1 MVDEVDDFIFDVLG
15 FVYIL
20 EGNIRKKIKFYKI
33 LRLIKTVLLYFLLNR
48 YEMFQGIIL
57 LRLELCKKSENLIL
71 FFSLLVLGQSLVL
84 DGKCELD
91 KDSDSEVDVDG
102 DCDLS
107 DLFLEVLRKEIFKL
121 KCLEMVQQVDFIIF
135 VKLLL
140 FGNVGLYNIIKYLV
154 QFFFV

>member
-33 LRLIKTVLLYFLLNR
+33 LRLIKIVLLYFLLNR

-71 FFSLLVLGQSLVL
+71 FFSLLVLGQSLVF
-84 DGKCELD
+84 DVKCELD

-107 DLFLEVLRKEIFKL
+107 DLFLEVSRKEIFKL

>member
-71 FFSLLVLGQSLVL
+71 FFSLLVLGQSLVFN
-84 DGKCELD
+84 GKYELD
-91 KDSDSEVDVDG
+91 KDLDSEVDVDG

-107 DLFLEVLRKEIFKL
+107 DLFLEVSRKEIFKL

-154 QFFFV
+154 QLFFV

>member
-71 FFSLLVLGQSLVL
+71 FFSLLVLGQSLVFN
-84 DGKCELD
+84 GKCELD
-91 KDSDSEVDVDG
+91 KDLDSEVDVDG

-107 DLFLEVLRKEIFKL
+107 DLFLEVSRKEIFKL

-154 QFFFV
+154 QLFFV

>member
-33 LRLIKTVLLYFLLNR
+33 LRLIKMVLFYFLNR

-71 FFSLLVLGQSLVL
+71 FFSLLVLG
-84 DGKCELD
+84 
-91 KDSDSEVDVDG
+91 
-102 DCDLS
+102 
-107 DLFLEVLRKEIFKL
+107 
-121 KCLEMVQQVDFIIF
+121 
-135 VKLLL
+135 
-140 FGNVGLYNIIKYLV
+140 
-154 QFFFV
+154 

>member
-33 LRLIKTVLLYFLLNR
+33 LRLIKIVLLYFLLNR

-71 FFSLLVLGQSLVL
+71 FFSLLVLGQSLVFN
-84 DGKCELD
+84 GKCELD

>member
-71 FFSLLVLGQSLVL
+71 FFSLLVLGQSLVFN
-84 DGKCELD
+84 GKYELD
-91 KDSDSEVDVDG
+91 KDLDSEVDVDG
-102 DCDLS
+102 DCDLL
-107 DLFLEVLRKEIFKL
+107 DLFLEVSRKEIFKL

>member
-33 LRLIKTVLLYFLLNR
+33 LRLIKIVLLYFLLNR

-71 FFSLLVLGQSLVL
+71 FFSLLVLGQSLVFN
-84 DGKCELD
+84 GKCELD

-107 DLFLEVLRKEIFKL
+107 DLFLEVSRKEIFKL

-154 QFFFV
+154 QLFFV

>member
-1 MVDEVDDFIFDVLG
+1 
-15 FVYIL
+15 
-20 EGNIRKKIKFYKI
+20 
-33 LRLIKTVLLYFLLNR
+33 
-48 YEMFQGIIL
+48 MFQGIIL

-71 FFSLLVLGQSLVL
+71 FFSLLVLGQSLVF
-84 DGKCELD
+84 DVKCELD

-107 DLFLEVLRKEIFKL
+107 DLFLEVSRKEIFKL

>member
-33 LRLIKTVLLYFLLNR
+33 LRLIKIVLLYFLLNR

-71 FFSLLVLGQSLVL
+71 FFSLLVLGQSLVFN
-84 DGKCELD
+84 GKCELD

-107 DLFLEVLRKEIFKL
+107 DLFLEVSRKEIFKL

>member
-33 LRLIKTVLLYFLLNR
+33 LRLIKTVLFYFLNR

-71 FFSLLVLGQSLVL
+71 FFSLLVLG
-84 DGKCELD
+84 
-91 KDSDSEVDVDG
+91 
-102 DCDLS
+102 
-107 DLFLEVLRKEIFKL
+107 
-121 KCLEMVQQVDFIIF
+121 
-135 VKLLL
+135 
-140 FGNVGLYNIIKYLV
+140 
-154 QFFFV
+154 